1 MKKFLLFVGGM
12 ISCVMAYGQTA
23 ESVIEKF
30 KTANGV
36 EYIHMNGDEFSGS
49 LNADEFSKSTKNIL
63 SNSFITGFVSQ
74 MKGIKSAEMLLIA
87 QNDVLAQVSNELQ
100 ALGSRG
106 YAKSSTVSND
116 NLCYIKQDGKNIAE
130 IVFLKNKTKDDKQ
143 AMLLVLKK

>member
-12 ISCVMAYGQTA
+12 ISCVMAYSQTA

-36 EYIHMNGDEFSGS
+36 EYIHMNGDAFSGS
-49 LNADEFSKSTKNIL
+49 LNADKFSKSTKNIL

-74 MKGIKSAEMLLIA
+74 VKGIKSAEMLLIA

-130 IVFLKNKTKDDKQ
+130 IVFLKKKTKDDKQ

>member
-1 MKKFLLFVGGM
+1 
-12 ISCVMAYGQTA
+12 MAYGQTA

-36 EYIHMNGDEFSGS
+36 EYIHMNGDAFSGS
-49 LNADEFSKSTKNIL
+49 LNADKFSKSTKNIL
-63 SNSFITGFVSQ
+63 SNSLITGFVSQ
-74 MKGIKSAEMLLIA
+74 VKGIKSAEMLLIA

>member
-1 MKKFLLFVGGM
+1 
-12 ISCVMAYGQTA
+12 MAYGQTA

-49 LNADEFSKSTKNIL
+49 LNADKFSKSTKNIL

>member
-1 MKKFLLFVGGM
+1 
-12 ISCVMAYGQTA
+12 MAYGQTA

-36 EYIHMNGDEFSGS
+36 EYIHMNGDAFSGS
-49 LNADEFSKSTKNIL
+49 LNADKFSKSTKNIL

-74 MKGIKSAEMLLIA
+74 VKGIKSAEMLLIA